1 MTTTSANNLD
11 TKAALPDIEWAL
23 ANTLGKLHNVT
34 IVRTADSIK
43 LGGAVEVLILALERG
58 FLIAS
63 SEYKKEYPLDDLSA
77 LLLDAYTLYTQLVFM
92 HTMAS
97 LKEKHD

>member
-1 MTTTSANNLD
+1 MD
-11 TKAALPDIEWAL
+11 TKSSLPDIEWAL

-43 LGGAVEVLILALERG
+43 LGGAVEVLIVALEKEYV
-58 FLIAS
+58 IVS
-63 SEYKKEYPLDDLSA
+63 SEYKKEYQANDMSQ

-92 HTMAS
+92 KTMES
-97 LKEKHD
+97 LKDRPA